1 MAYSAQFMKLRNQD
15 QFWTARQSGGYFD
28 RVIAIHPLVDLVEP
42 NVAKPEIVKLSTRQA
57 MVQSMAFRYRWKS
70 RLLRPVD
77 FLISQSGFF
86 ADLVRKLRSRDV
98 SLILS
103 TDALYSGLF
112 AYLLARRLRKPL
124 IVAVWG
130 NWDEVYAS
138 HRGLA
143 MPRLLP
149 SKRLQDVLQRFVL
162 RRADHVL
169 VGNQNNLEYVV
180 RHGARREVS
189 SVISVARN
197 LHEAHFT
204 EPRDRRN
211 NSAALNSLGLP
222 PARNYLAYVGRLVE
236 EKHPDDALKAMIKV
250 ARQEQNVVGLLV
262 GEGNMRPQL
271 ERTIAQA
278 GLSDRIKLL
287 GNIDQVS
294 LSNLLPHTIVLSPLT
309 GMALL
314 EAGLAGAPIVAYERD
329 WQTEFIEDKVN
340 GYLVHAQDW
349 NAMADKA
356 LELIRDPATAKRFSD
371 AIRRRAMNIADR
383 KRILDQERSIYDRV
397 IEAHGRRIAAA

>member
-1 MAYSAQFMKLRNQD
+1 
-15 QFWTARQSGGYFD
+15 
-28 RVIAIHPLVDLVEP
+28 
-42 NVAKPEIVKLSTRQA
+42 
-57 MVQSMAFRYRWKS
+57 
-70 RLLRPVD
+70 
-77 FLISQSGFF
+77 
-86 ADLVRKLRSRDV
+86 
-98 SLILS
+98 
-103 TDALYSGLF
+103 
-112 AYLLARRLRKPL
+112 
-124 IVAVWG
+124 
-130 NWDEVYAS
+130 
-138 HRGLA
+138 
-143 MPRLLP
+143 
-149 SKRLQDVLQRFVL
+149 
-162 RRADHVL
+162 
-169 VGNQNNLEYVV
+169 
-180 RHGARREVS
+180 
-189 SVISVARN
+189 
-197 LHEAHFT
+197 
-204 EPRDRRN
+204 
-211 NSAALNSLGLP
+211 
-222 PARNYLAYVGRLVE
+222 VGRLVE